1 MIDIKLI
8 QENPAKVAA
17 ALEKKGYAFDF
28 SAVLEKDAL
37 RRAKQTELEKAKAER
52 NRVSAEIPKLKKE
65 GKPVEPIFEEMRAL
79 GDAIAEDER
88 EVNALAAEIY
98 DF

>member
-8 QENPAKVAA
+8 QEDPAKVAA

-52 NRVSAEIPKLKKE
+52 
-65 GKPVEPIFEEMRAL
+65 EPRFRRDPQTQKGGETRRAHL
-79 GDAIAEDER
+79 
-88 EVNALAAEIY
+88 
-98 DF
+98 

>member
-8 QENPAKVAA
+8 QEDPAKVAA

-37 RRAKQTELEKAKAER
+37 RRAKQTELEKARRSGTAFPQRSPNSKGRGNPSSPSLRRCAR
-52 NRVSAEIPKLKKE
+52 WATPSRRTS
-65 GKPVEPIFEEMRAL
+65 GK
-79 GDAIAEDER
+79 
-88 EVNALAAEIY
+88 
-98 DF
+98 